1 MSGKTAMRT
10 NYCGDVDSS
19 LIDKTV
25 IVCGWVKKLRNHG
38 GIVFVDLR
46 DRSGVVQL
54 VSNPE
59 DEKVD
64 KIMKGLK
71 REFVVQ
77 AEGVVRKRPEVQ
89 INKNMKTGE
98 VEILV
103 KKIKVLN
110 ESDEPPIEIKDDVII
125 TDANRLKYRY
135 LDLRRPKIQRNI
147 IFRHKLVKAV
157 RDFLDSEGFVEVE
170 TPLFVKS
177 TPEGARDFLVPSRL
191 HHGKFYAL
199 PQSPQI
205 YKQLLMVAGFDRY
218 FQIAK
223 CLRDEDLRADRQP
236 EFTQIDMEMS
246 FVKKEDVMDIV
257 ERMIKYSV
265 EKVLKKQIK
274 IPFERIS
281 YDKAMNEYGS
291 DKPDLRF
298 ELKLKD
304 IKDEVKTLGLSIFD
318 KAESVKA
325 LKVKSLFSRKKIK
338 EFEEL
343 VKVYKAKGLA
353 WISMKNNELIGSI
366 SKFANKEFIDK
377 VGISEGETLFIIA
390 GEKDIVNIS
399 LGQLRLK
406 LGQELNLIKE
416 DELKFVWVVDF
427 PMFEWNEDE
436 HRIEAKHH
444 PFTRPKE
451 EDLNK
456 LEEKPLEVRAEAY
469 DIVLNGWEVGGGSL
483 RINEPDLQKR
493 VFKIIGLSDEKA
505 REKFGFLMDAMK
517 YGAPPHGGLAIG
529 LDRFVTLL
537 KGMTDIREFIAFPK
551 NKSAENPMDGSPS
564 EVSEEQ
570 LKELGIKVMDKEKDQ
585 SW

>member
-318 KAESVKA
+318 NAESVKA

>member
-366 SKFANKEFIDK
+366 SKFANKEFINK

>member
-570 LKELGIKVMDKEKDQ
+570 LKELGIKVVDKEKD
-585 SW
+585 

>member
-10 NYCGDVDSS
+10 NYCGDIDSS
-19 LIDKTV
+19 LLDETV
-25 IVCGWVKKLRNHG
+25 VVCGWVKKIRNHG

-54 VSNPE
+54 VSNPN

-64 KIMKGLK
+64 KIMKSLK

-77 AEGVVRKRPEVQ
+77 AEGIVRRRPEVQ

-98 VEILV
+98 VEILIR
-103 KKIKVLN
+103 KIKILN
-110 ESDEPPIEIKDDVII
+110 ESDEPPIEIKDDVTI

-135 LDLRRPKIQRNI
+135 LDLRRPKIQSNI
-147 IFRHKLVKAV
+147 IFRHKVVKAV
-157 RDFLDSEGFVEVE
+157 RDFLDSEGFIEIE

-246 FVKKEDVMDIV
+246 FIKKEDIMDIV

-265 EKVLKKQIK
+265 ERVLKREIK
-274 IPFERIS
+274 VPFERIS
-281 YDKAMNEYGS
+281 YDTAMNDYGS

-304 IKDEVKTLGLSIFD
+304 IKDEAKSLGLSIFD

-353 WISMKNNELIGSI
+353 WLSIKDNEIVGSI
-366 SKFANKEFIDK
+366 AKFAGKEFTDK
-377 VGISEGETLFIIA
+377 IGLSDGETLFIIA
-390 GEKDIVNIS
+390 GDKETVNIS

-406 LGQELNLIKE
+406 LGQELNLINE

-436 HRIEAKHH
+436 KRIEAKHH

-451 EDLNK
+451 EDLDK

-469 DIVLNGWEVGGGSL
+469 DIVLNGWEIGGGSL
-483 RINEPDLQKR
+483 RINEPGLQKR

-564 EVSEEQ
+564 EVSDEQ
-570 LKELGIKVMDKEKDQ
+570 LKELGIKVLDKEKD
-585 SW
+585 